1 MQFSVQYEDGVWY
14 FSASSGENEDDYLEE
29 FEINNLADAKAAAAD
44 LILELRAVAEADED
58 EEDDDGGPFDKFLN
72 ELDS

>member
-29 FEINNLADAKAAAAD
+29 FEITNLADAKAAAAD
-44 LILELRAVAEADED
+44 LITELQVAAEADED
-58 EEDDDGGPFDKFLN
+58 DDDDGADPFDKFLD
-72 ELDS
+72 ELDN